1 MPRYRIFYEKR
12 GPACFIPH
20 IVLPTVFTRAA
31 SRASHSTNFN
41 YELKPIIFQMT
52 EGFSPHAK
60 LSFASELPVGV
71 VALMEPVDIWLINE
85 LCDAQFKA
93 WNDHMPTGFKL
104 NCYSQ
109 IPDGSPSLSKN
120 CPISEYL
127 LKSSA
132 PEKMESV
139 KKVLSNIAENKFIDC
154 SDAGEFIRFSVNNN
168 LVVLGAIVRE
178 LISEKAVEGWHELR
192 IVRVKVRSVNDEQQ
206 CCINDLQE
214 AN

>member
-1 MPRYRIFYEKR
+1 MPRYRIFYCKR

-31 SRASHSTNFN
+31 SRASNSKDYND
-41 YELKPIIFQMT
+41 ELKPIVFQMT

-71 VALMEPVDIWLINE
+71 VALMEPVDIWL
-85 LCDAQFKA
+85 LDSLSDMQFKA
-93 WNDHMPTGFKL
+93 WSDYMPTGFKL
-104 NCYSQ
+104 NCFSR
-109 IPDGSPSLSKN
+109 IPDGSPSLSKS

-132 PEKMESV
+132 PDKMESV
-139 KKVLSNIAENKFIDC
+139 KKVLSGITGNKLIDC
-154 SDAGEFIRFSVNNN
+154 SDAGEFVRFTVNNN

-178 LISEKAVEGWHELR
+178 LISESAVEGWHELR
-192 IVRVKVRSVNDEQQ
+192 IVRVKVMSENMDVN
-206 CCINDLQE
+206 
-214 AN
+214 